1 MIAYDNLMNAW
12 EREERE
18 TDGQTDRDRDR
29 VTDTA
34 NESERNN
41 LHNAFNVTRFIF
53 LKMQRFKKP
62 FKNGY
67 AWTSFST

>member
-1 MIAYDNLMNAW
+1 MR
-12 EREERE
+12 ERREKRERR
-18 TDGQTDRDRDR
+18 TDRQTDRDR

-41 LHNAFNVTRFIF
+41 LHNAFNITRFIF